1 MDNKS
6 LATIFIVLF
15 FMLCSCVSFIG
26 DSYSDESVEY
36 IRIQQI
42 SDSDM
47 PNDLM
52 MLLPC
57 LGKDSSDTLN
67 SNEGR
72 FLNHIYGIDTTRFNL
87 IGKKVAFLPSYYDKI
102 SYFRNALIRH
112 QQGSNYCIGTC
123 ALFIL
128 NDKQKK
134 ECGGY
139 DVVITFW
146 RKIIYSYPKIKYE
159 LGCM

>member
-1 MDNKS
+1 MKFGRTFLYILKINWFIHW
-6 LATIFIVLF
+6 LAKY
-15 FMLCSCVSFIG
+15 
-26 DSYSDESVEY
+26 D
-36 IRIQQI
+36 
-42 SDSDM
+42 
-47 PNDLM
+47 
-52 MLLPC
+52 
-57 LGKDSSDTLN
+57 
-67 SNEGR
+67 
-72 FLNHIYGIDTTRFNL
+72 IYGIDTTRFNL